1 MNSLLFALETNPAF
15 WISVATVFGLLVGSF
30 LNVVIYRLPVILER
44 DWRGQA
50 REILELAPEDE
61 AEPFNLLKPR
71 SRCRECDAP
80 ISAWQNVPVIS
91 YVLLGGRCKHCR
103 APISLRYPIV
113 ELVTGLLT
121 GFAAW
126 HFGFSLAAFG
136 AFLFLWILVAIT
148 FIDFDHQLLPDNL
161 SLPLLWLGLLFS
173 LSGEFATPQ
182 DSIIGAVAGYLS
194 LWTIYHV
201 FRLLTGKEGM
211 GYGDFKLFAALGAWM
226 GWLFLP
232 MIILLSAGSGA
243 IIGGA
248 MIAFAR
254 HDRAVPIPFGPF
266 LAIAGVIAFFFGTD
280 ILHWYLGFYARP

>member
-1 MNSLLFALETNPAF
+1 MDSLLLALETSPAF
-15 WISVATVFGLLVGSF
+15 WISATTVLGLLVGSF

-50 REILELAPEDE
+50 REILELPPEDS
-61 AEPFNLLKPR
+61 AAAFNLVKPR
-71 SRCRECDAP
+71 SRCRQCDAP
-80 ISAWQNVPVIS
+80 IAAWHNIPVVS
-91 YVLLGGRCKHCR
+91 YVFLRGRCRNCQ
-103 APISLRYPIV
+103 APISLRYPVI

-126 HFGFSLAAFG
+126 HFGVSLAAVG
-136 AFLFLWILVAIT
+136 AFVFLWLLIAMT
-148 FIDFDHQLLPDNL
+148 FIDLDHQLLPDNL
-161 SLPLLWLGLLFS
+161 TLPLLWSGLLFS
-173 LSGEFATPQ
+173 LGGEFATPQ

-226 GWLFLP
+226 GWLYLP
-232 MIILLSAGSGA
+232 MIILLSAGAGA

-248 MIAFAR
+248 MIVFAR

-266 LAIAGVIAFFFGTD
+266 LAIAGVVAFFFGTE
-280 ILHWYLGFYARP
+280 ILHWYLGFYAAP